1 MKYNSIIYND
11 TVNGQGMRISIF
23 VQGCKHH
30 CRECFNPETWN
41 FDGGKQFTKE
51 TMDNI
56 IFVFKKYYKYYDGI
70 SLLGGDPLCNLEIT
84 NYIIDRFRKE
94 FGDNKTIWIWTGYTI
109 NEIFKSKQLLDT
121 IKKCDILIDGKFE
134 INKKDTDLLYRGSS
148 NQKIYDLKKSFKKNK
163 IIEWGDY

>member
-51 TMDNI
+51 IMDDI
-56 IFVFKKYYKYYDGI
+56 IFVFKKDYK
-70 SLLGGDPLCNLEIT
+70 
-84 NYIIDRFRKE
+84 
-94 FGDNKTIWIWTGYTI
+94 
-109 NEIFKSKQLLDT
+109 
-121 IKKCDILIDGKFE
+121 
-134 INKKDTDLLYRGSS
+134 
-148 NQKIYDLKKSFKKNK
+148 
-163 IIEWGDY
+163 